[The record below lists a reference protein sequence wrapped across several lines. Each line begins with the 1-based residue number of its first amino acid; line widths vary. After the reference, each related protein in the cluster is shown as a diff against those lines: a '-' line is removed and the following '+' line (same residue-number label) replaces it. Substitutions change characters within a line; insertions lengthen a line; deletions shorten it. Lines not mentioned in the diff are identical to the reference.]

1 MDSIEAK
8 VSGMISLGL
17 GTLFVGLLPAWF
29 SSHSRQWPLLLSSLL
44 CFGGGVLFSTSM
56 VHILPEL
63 REISANAELLFC
75 AGFFILYLV
84 DEFVHFCSS
93 KDHHHPLQQDIE
105 NHNNLS
111 HSRAQGHYRSVSL
124 SHGNYGSIE
133 SSNLLAKSESNIYSR
148 QKSYNPAL
156 WKARSHN
163 DVNLEESPSQICHI
177 NHTEPCH
184 DPPIG
189 HMGLLLA
196 LSIHAVLEGL
206 AIGLENSTSK
216 VRD

>member
-1 MDSIEAK
+1 MDPIEAK
-8 VSGMISLGL
+8 ISGMISLGL

-63 REISANAELLFC
+63 REISSNAELLFC

-93 KDHHHPLQQDIE
+93 KDHHHPPQHDID
-105 NHNNLS
+105 NNLS
-111 HSRAQGHYRSVSL
+111 HSRGGHYRSVSL

-133 SSNLLAKSESNIYSR
+133 TSNLIAKSESNIYSR
-148 QKSYNPAL
+148 QKGYNPTL
-156 WKARSHN
+156 YKARSHN
-163 DVNLEESPSQICHI
+163 DVNLEESLPSQICHI

-196 LSIHAVLEGL
+196 LCIHAVLEGL
-206 AIGLENSTSK
+206 AIGLEDSTSK